1 MRYLISLQALL
12 SQFSQKNKA
21 ATDTT
26 AEAEDEAELV
36 ALEDET
42 SEDQEKI
49 ADAEDEDKDEIDPA
63 VQASDDTVV
72 DEVAVEADH
81 DGLPPLTRAEVNLG
95 RFAITK
101 VHSTMFF
108 CYEN

>member
-1 MRYLISLQALL
+1 LLQAIL

-26 AEAEDEAELV
+26 AEAEDE
-36 ALEDET
+36 T
-42 SEDQEKI
+42 GEDQEKI